1 MPFIRAKAEKDGS
14 KTKVIYTDEQGN
26 STEYSGGTLSWRN
39 NNPGNIINGKW
50 AKRHGAIG
58 NNERF
63 AIFANPDDGRN
74 AKLTLL
80 KTKYI
85 NYNSI
90 REVIKGKF
98 DQNGT
103 YIENTA
109 YAPASDGNDPDLYAD
124 QIKQWTGIDVD
135 NKKIADLSEKEWQL
149 LVDAMRKKEGW
160 RAGQVARRGNT
171 ISDVKHNI
179 QTQTKV
185 GSFDLQPAANIYVV
199 KPGDSLSRIAR
210 IYNISIAEIVA
221 ANPSVTDINSICV
234 GQKLILPTRKA
245 SVPSQTSHTTRSTA
259 ARKPRIG
266 EYPKQSWSLDTFLGW
281 SKQQK

>member
-1 MPFIRAKAEKDGS
+1 MPFIRANPEKDGS
-14 KTKVIYTDEQGN
+14 KSKVIYTDDQGN
-26 STEYSGGTLSWRN
+26 TTEYSGGTLSWRN

-58 NNERF
+58 NNGRF
-63 AIFANPDDGRN
+63 ALFASPEDGRN

-98 DQNGT
+98 DQDSN

-160 RAGQVARRGNT
+160 RAGQVIRRDNIT
-171 ISDVKHNI
+171 RDVKNNI
-179 QTQTKV
+179 QAESKI
-185 GSFDLQPAANIYVV
+185 GPFDLQPASNIHVV

-221 ANPSVTDINSICV
+221 ANPSVIDINRISV

-245 SVPSQTSHTTRSTA
+245 SVPSQTSHTTRLTT

-266 EYPKQSWSLDTFLGW
+266 EHPKQSWSLDTPLGW
-281 SKQQK
+281 FKQQK